1 MHCAVLE
8 RFGFTKKNFFSDKKT
23 MLTKKSIFEV
33 FKILNKNSLQTI
45 ENFQMKKEPFKYTR
59 LCKRTIFKKIMKIG

>member
-1 MHCAVLE
+1 MYYGVLE
-8 RFGFTKKNFFSDKKT
+8 RFGFPKKIFFLIKKT

-45 ENFQMKKEPFKYTR
+45 EKF
-59 LCKRTIFKKIMKIG
+59 